1 MCLFTFLS
9 CCLMQVPL
17 TVCEWFKD
25 YQPMA
30 TGRQEVE
37 HAYEYVLYVS
47 NITSTTSAHISVQVF
62 SV

>member
-1 MCLFTFLS
+1 
-9 CCLMQVPL
+9 MQVPL